1 MDPSNYNEWVHRTKH
16 HHHETSKH
24 CVYLLLLLPPLLA
37 QALIDWVPSSLV
49 GNYRATLPREFLSNL
64 ISLFLKH
71 LNLMPWSWWGGFE
84 GCKSAAC
91 SYINTLIMCPAGF
104 NFSLTLIITIF
115 RWAFGTTFT
124 VQKTVRVWMVEMPLF
139 LSNGY
144 CNGLLRY
151 FLLRRPTNW
160 KFYWRG
166 TFSCQKARYLREFC

>member
-49 GNYRATLPREFLSNL
+49 GNYRPTLPREFLSNL

-71 LNLMPWSWWGGFE
+71 LNLMPWSGG
-84 GCKSAAC
+84 GVSNLLHAVILLLWLCALQG
-91 SYINTLIMCPAGF
+91 LIF
-104 NFSLTLIITIF
+104 LTLIITSF

-124 VQKTVRVWMVEMPLF
+124 VQKTVRDWMVEMPLF

-166 TFSCQKARYLREFC
+166 TFSWQKPRYLRQFC